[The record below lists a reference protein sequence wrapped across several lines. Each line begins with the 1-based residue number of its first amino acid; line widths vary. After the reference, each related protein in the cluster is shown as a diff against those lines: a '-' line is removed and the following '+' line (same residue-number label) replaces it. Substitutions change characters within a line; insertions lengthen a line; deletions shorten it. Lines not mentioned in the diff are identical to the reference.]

1 MMDMIVTS
9 APTWLLVFARMG
21 GLLGMNPL
29 FARRNIPG
37 IVRAG
42 LTFLMTVLI
51 APNIAD
57 ARGIDGS
64 LELAIGLLRELFVG
78 FACGFIFQIYYYMIF
93 FAGDLMDTSFGLS
106 MAKIFDAGTNIQMS
120 TSSNL
125 LNILFVLYIFATDSH
140 LLLIRIFTSSFQIL
154 PVGSVSLSPDAIQV
168 FFELFVDVFSMALRL
183 AIPFMA
189 AEFVVELAM
198 GGLMKLI
205 PQIHVFVINIQ
216 FKILLG
222 IILLLFFASPVAAF
236 LDNYMR
242 AMLEDLQY
250 AFLTLRP

>member
-198 GGLMKLI
+198 GVLMKLI

>member
-57 ARGIDGS
+57 AGGIDGS

-198 GGLMKLI
+198 GVLMKLI

>member
-120 TSSNL
+120 RSSNL

-198 GGLMKLI
+198 GVLMTLI
-205 PQIHVFVINIQ
+205 PQLHVFVINIQ
-216 FKILLG
+216 VKILLG